1 MNGTPPVYTPDGK
14 VTALLADY
22 EVEQETR
29 QACIRVCVENGA
41 VDVLPML
48 GVTE

>member
-1 MNGTPPVYTPDGK
+1 MNGTPPVYTPDWK
-14 VTALLADY
+14 MTALLADY
-22 EVEQETR
+22 EVGQETT
-29 QACIRVCVENGA
+29 QACIRVCVENDA

>member
-22 EVEQETR
+22 DVMEDTR
-29 QACIRVCVENGA
+29 QACIRVCVKNDA
-41 VDVLPML
+41 ADVLPML
-48 GVTE
+48 GVTK